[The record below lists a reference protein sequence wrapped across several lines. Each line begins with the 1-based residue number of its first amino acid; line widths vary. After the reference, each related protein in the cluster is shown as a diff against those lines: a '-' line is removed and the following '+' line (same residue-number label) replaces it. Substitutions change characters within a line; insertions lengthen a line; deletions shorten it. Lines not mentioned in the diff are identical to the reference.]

1 MSSKNSGPN
10 FIIKKCDTSSPYVF
24 ISYSS
29 TDKKTVHEDVAEFQ
43 RRGYNVWVDTANLDL
58 TKDSWR
64 DDVYPAVASE
74 NCKKVL
80 FYLSEDSLLSVNCAK
95 ELEELKKTFDLIP
108 ESRKVKKE
116 YPMFTVE
123 AVKMKNF
130 EELEERCRK
139 KLEGLEQEELE
150 KEEAAIQFIKGTF
163 FSKGNE
169 RVRASKFKDN
179 GDIDKYY
186 EKILQYFP
194 DETVLDCYRLRF
206 LIPFSYTGSY
216 EEVYDAFAGN
226 QATWKRREDARL
238 PSTRKGSYVHYDVFE
253 YLMKDCFSEEGGKR
267 SWGSVW
273 DWMKEPGK
281 TSRKK
286 TNALHLAYFPN
297 AGRDASG
304 RLLDVEN
311 AGLYLFRSH
320 VGIFWYEIQLKG
332 SIQKVEYDQ
341 DKIDAIKKD
350 IAKKLSDDL
359 PETSESYDYMLRM
372 MNVCKDINNPN
383 RNRGSIWKLGEKM
396 EWVPH
401 GEERQRFEERI
412 KEPGYGERPGFILRD
427 CTADK
432 KSVFFNYYTFE
443 DFRLSR
449 WIKELLEEN
458 LPDGCRIRYYPER
471 PVQSTPA
478 EYERTG
484 ERYTTVAEK
493 PLLFQYIV
501 RNQAGADELKETAWY
516 MAHGYDRT
524 HLFPE
529 GEDAGFLRSSDNICM
544 YACREGGG
552 YYCSLEGAN
561 KEFFRNNMPK
571 SIESNYFFLFVLAQ
585 YQRYSLDFYREALI
599 KTLMKSPEE
608 SEEEL
613 RALEKE
619 IRYYLAACMPRAVSH
634 ITSQNDFYTYTC
646 RKIGAWDSAQE
657 LEKSLDH
664 LKERRSI

>member
-1 MSSKNSGPN
+1 MSSKNSGPD
-10 FIIKKCDTSSPYVF
+10 FIIKKCDTNSPYVF

-29 TDKKTVHEDVAEFQ
+29 MNEQTVHEDVAEFQ
-43 RRGYNVWVDTANLDL
+43 RRGYNVWVDCANVDL

-80 FYLSEDSLLSVNCAK
+80 FYLSEDSLLSENCAK
-95 ELEELKKTFDLIP
+95 ELEELKKTYDLIP
-108 ESRKVKKE
+108 ESKKEKKE

-139 KLEGLEQEELE
+139 KLEGLEREDLE
-150 KEEAAIQFIKGTF
+150 KEEAAIEFIKSTF
-163 FSKGNE
+163 FPKGNE
-169 RVRASKFKDN
+169 RIRASKFLGN

-186 EKILQYFP
+186 EKILRYFP

-216 EEVYDAFAGN
+216 EEIYDSIAGD
-226 QATWKRREDARL
+226 QVTWKRRKDARL
-238 PSTRKGSYVHYDVFE
+238 PSSRQGSYVHYDVFE
-253 YLMKDCFSEEGGKR
+253 YLMKDCFSEEDGKR

-273 DWMKEPGK
+273 DWMKEPDK
-281 TSRKK
+281 SKRKK
-286 TNALHLAYFPN
+286 ALHLAYFPS

-304 RLLDVEN
+304 RLLDIEN

-320 VGIFWYEIQLKG
+320 VGIFWYEIQMKG
-332 SIQKVEYDQ
+332 AIQQVEYDQ
-341 DKIDAIKKD
+341 DKIDVIKQNNS
-350 IAKKLSDDL
+350 KKLSDDL
-359 PETSESYDYMLRM
+359 PETSDSYDYMLRM

-383 RNRGSIWKLGEKM
+383 RNRGCIWKLGEKM
-396 EWVPH
+396 EWAPH
-401 GEERQRFEERI
+401 GEERQRYEERI

-432 KSVFFNYYTFE
+432 KSVFLKYYTFE
-443 DFRLSR
+443 NFRLSR
-449 WIKELLEEN
+449 WIKELLERN
-458 LPDGCRIRYYPER
+458 LTDGCRIRYYPER
-471 PVQSTPA
+471 LVQSNP
-478 EYERTG
+478 EELRKTG
-484 ERYTTVAEK
+484 ESYTAVAEK
-493 PLLFQYIV
+493 PLLFQYIL
-501 RNQAGADELKETAWY
+501 RNQASVSEIKETAWF

-524 HLFPE
+524 HLFPV
-529 GEDAGFLRSSDNICM
+529 GENIEFLRTSDNTCM

-571 SIESNYFFLFVLAQ
+571 NIESNYFFLFILAQ
-585 YQRYSLDFYREALI
+585 YQRYTLDYYREALI
-599 KTLMKSPEE
+599 KTLMNCSEE
-608 SEEEL
+608 SEDEL

-619 IRYYLAACMPRAVSH
+619 IRYFLAACMPRAASH
-634 ITSQNDFYTYTC
+634 ITTQNDFYTYTC
-646 RKIGAWDSAQE
+646 RIIGAWDSAQE
-657 LEKSLDH
+657 LEKVLDH

>member
-10 FIIKKCDTSSPYVF
+10 LIIKKCDTNSPYVF

-29 TDKKTVHEDVAEFQ
+29 KNEQTVHEDVAEFQ
-43 RRGYNVWVDTANLDL
+43 RRGYNVWVDIANLDL
-58 TKDSWR
+58 TKESWR

-80 FYLSEDSLLSVNCAK
+80 FYLSEDSLLSENCAK
-95 ELEELKKTFDLIP
+95 ELEELKKNFDLIP
-108 ESRKVKKE
+108 ESKKKGKE

-139 KLEGLEQEELE
+139 KLEGLQEEEQE
-150 KEEAAIQFIKGTF
+150 KEEAAIQFITSTF

-169 RVRASKFKDN
+169 RIRASKFIEN
-179 GDIDKYY
+179 VDIDKYY
-186 EKILQYFP
+186 EKILRYFP
-194 DETVLDCYRLRF
+194 DETVMDCYRLRF

-216 EEVYDAFAGN
+216 EEMYDSMAAD
-226 QATWKRREDARL
+226 QMTWRRRTDARL
-238 PSTRKGSYVHYDVFE
+238 PAARKGGYVHYDVFE
-253 YLMKDCFSEEGGKR
+253 YLMKDCFSEEGGQR
-267 SWGSVW
+267 TWGSVW
-273 DWMKEPGK
+273 DWMGEPGK
-281 TSRKK
+281 ADRKGAK
-286 TNALHLAYFPN
+286 KKALHLAYFPT

-304 RLLDVEN
+304 RVLDIEN

-332 SIQKVEYDQ
+332 AIQQVEYDQ
-341 DKIDAIKKD
+341 GKIDAIKQN
-350 IAKKLSDDL
+350 INKKLSDDL
-359 PETSESYDYMLRM
+359 PETGESYDYMLRM
-372 MNVCKDINNPN
+372 MNVCKDITNPN

-396 EWVPH
+396 EWAPQ
-401 GEERQRFEERI
+401 GEERQRYEERI
-412 KEPGYGERPGFILRD
+412 KAPDYGERPGFILRD
-427 CTADK
+427 VTADK
-432 KSVFFNYYTFE
+432 KSVFLKYYTFE
-443 DFRLSR
+443 SFRLSA
-449 WIKELLEEN
+449 WIKELLERR

-471 PVQSTPA
+471 VVRTDPEEQ
-478 EYERTG
+478 ERTG
-484 ERYTTVAEK
+484 ESFTTVAEK

-501 RNQAGADELKETAWY
+501 RNQASVSEIRETAWY

-524 HLFPE
+524 HLYPD
-529 GEDAGFLRSSDNICM
+529 GEDTEFLRTSDNTCM

-571 SIESNYFFLFVLAQ
+571 NIESNYFFLFILAQ
-585 YQRYSLDFYREALI
+585 YQRFSLDYYREALI
-599 KTLMKSPEE
+599 KALMKNPEE
-608 SEEEL
+608 NADEL

-619 IRYYLAACMPRAVSH
+619 VRYYLAACMPRAASH
-634 ITSQNDFYTYTC
+634 ITTQNEFFRYTC

-657 LEKSLDH
+657 LEKVLDH
-664 LKERRSI
+664 LKEIL